1 MGETWFTV
9 DFALG
14 KVLVETGRG
23 EVIRRIRFDLSGDV
37 PPRPSRSPAARL
49 IGRYLSG
56 EKVPLDLEVDLA
68 DESSFRRRVYE
79 SVIKIP
85 YGEIRTYGEI
95 AAQAGCP
102 KGARAVGQAMAVNP
116 IPLVI
121 PCHRVLS
128 ANGKTGGFSSGIELK
143 RYLLRLEGS
152 FS

>member
-1 MGETWFTV
+1 MGGTWFTV

-14 KVLVETGRG
+14 KVVVETGPD

-37 PPRPSRSPAARL
+37 PQRPSESPAARL

-56 EKVPLDLEVDLA
+56 EKVPLDLEVDLSH
-68 DESSFRRRVYE
+68 ESSFRQQVYRV
-79 SVIKIP
+79 VKKIP
-85 YGEIRTYGEI
+85 YGKIRTYAGV
-95 AAQAGCP
+95 AALAGCP
-102 KGARAVGQAMAVNP
+102 KGARAVGQAMAVNR

-128 ANGKTGGFSSGIELK
+128 ANEKVGGFSSGIELK
-143 RYLLRLEGS
+143 RFLLRLEGS

>member
-1 MGETWFTV
+1 MGGTWFTV

-14 KVLVETGRG
+14 KVVVEMGRD
-23 EVIRRIRFDLSGDV
+23 EVVRRIRFDLSGDV
-37 PPRPSRSPAARL
+37 PPRPSGSPAAWL

-68 DESSFRRRVYE
+68 GESSFRRRVYR
-79 SVIKIP
+79 SVMKIP

-95 AAQAGCP
+95 AALAGCP
-102 KGARAVGQAMAVNP
+102 KGARAVGQAMAANR

-128 ANGKTGGFSSGIELK
+128 ADGKIGGFSSGIELK
-143 RYLLRLEGS
+143 GHLLMLEGS